1 MSHLGYRLSA
11 LVDGEL
17 SAAERDRVHAHL
29 AGCEAC
35 RTEAN
40 QLRALKKRMRG
51 LGEVPPDDALTRR
64 LLAIAEPGP
73 PVPPRRRAR
82 RMNGPASRP
91 RPGFRTAPG
100 GGVPPSAGVA
110 PGAGAGA
117 GVAPASRRPGRVLR
131 TGHRRPRRRY
141 LALGVVS
148 CVFAGLSVTAF
159 TMGGDQQTPGP
170 RITPQ
175 VQLYSVQHAIT
186 TGLVPSGGSSAVP
199 APAFSSSAPL
209 P

>member
-35 RTEAN
+35 RAEAN

-51 LGEVPPDDALTRR
+51 LGEVPPDDALTQR
-64 LLAIAEPGP
+64 LIAIAEPGP
-73 PVPPRRRAR
+73 PVPHRRRAR

-91 RPGFRTAPG
+91 RPGFGTAPG

-110 PGAGAGA
+110 PGA

-175 VQLYSVQHAIT
+175 VQLYSVQHAII
-186 TGLVPSGGSSAVP
+186 TGQVPSGGASAVP

>member
-17 SAAERDRVHAHL
+17 SADERDRVHAHL

-35 RTEAN
+35 RAEAN
-40 QLRALKKRMRG
+40 ELRALKKRMRG
-51 LGEVPPDDALTRR
+51 LGGATPGDALTAR
-64 LLAIAEPGP
+64 LIGIAEPGA

-82 RMNGPASRP
+82 RMTARP
-91 RPGFRTAPG
+91 RPGFRT
-100 GGVPPSAGVA
+100 V
-110 PGAGAGA
+110 PGAGARS
-117 GVAPASRRPGRVLR
+117 ASLRPGRAPSR
-131 TGHRRPRRRY
+131 PGHRRHRRRY
-141 LALGVVS
+141 LALGVAS

-159 TMGGDQQTPGP
+159 SMGGGQPAPGP
-170 RITPQ
+170 RITPP

-186 TGLVPSGGSSAVP
+186 TGQVPYGGSSGVP
-199 APAFSSSAPL
+199 APEFAGSSSL

>member
-35 RTEAN
+35 RAEAN

-51 LGEVPPDDALTRR
+51 LGEVPPDDALTQR
-64 LLAIAEPGP
+64 LIALAEPGP
-73 PVPPRRRAR
+73 PVPARRRAR
-82 RMNGPASRP
+82 QMNGPASR
-91 RPGFRTAPG
+91 RPGQ
-100 GGVPPSAGVA
+100 
-110 PGAGAGA
+110 
-117 GVAPASRRPGRVLR
+117 VLR
-131 TGHRRPRRRY
+131 TRHRRPRRRY

>member
-1 MSHLGYRLSA
+1 VSHLGHRLSA

-29 AGCEAC
+29 AACAAC
-35 RTEAN
+35 RAEAN
-40 QLRALKKRMRG
+40 ELRALKKRMRG
-51 LGEVPPDDALTRR
+51 LGEATPGDALTRR
-64 LLAIAEPGP
+64 LIGIAEPGD

-82 RMNGPASRP
+82 RMTSPKSRP
-91 RPGFRTAPG
+91 RPGFRT
-100 GGVPPSAGVA
+100 V

-117 GVAPASRRPGRVLR
+117 APAYARPGRFARARRPG
-131 TGHRRPRRRY
+131 HRRRRY
-141 LALGVVS
+141 VTLGLVS

-159 TMGGDQQTPGP
+159 SMGGDQQTPGP

-175 VQLYSVQHAIT
+175 VQLYSAQHAIT
-186 TGLVPSGGSSAVP
+186 TGQVPSGGSSGLP
-199 APAFSSSAPL
+199 APEFDGSSPL

>member
-1 MSHLGYRLSA
+1 MEHLGYRLSA

-17 SAAERDRVHAHL
+17 SADERDRVHAHL
-29 AGCEAC
+29 ARCAAC
-35 RTEAN
+35 RAEAN
-40 QLRALKKRMRG
+40 ELRALKKRMGG
-51 LGEVPPDDALTRR
+51 LGDVAPGDALTAR
-64 LLAIAEPGP
+64 LIGIAEPGA

-82 RMNGPASRP
+82 RMTKRP
-91 RPGFRTAPG
+91 RPGFRT
-100 GGVPPSAGVA
+100 V
-110 PGAGAGA
+110 PGAR
-117 GVAPASRRPGRVLR
+117 VAPASAPGRARPG
-131 TGHRRPRRRY
+131 HRPHRRRY

-159 TMGGDQQTPGP
+159 TMGGDQDSPGP

-186 TGLVPSGGSSAVP
+186 TGQVPSGGSSG
-199 APAFSSSAPL
+199 APSPDLTGSTSL

>member
-35 RTEAN
+35 RAEAN
-40 QLRALKKRMRG
+40 ELRALKKRMRG

-64 LLAIAEPGP
+64 LIAIAEPGP

-91 RPGFRTAPG
+91 GFRTAPG
-100 GGVPPSAGVA
+100 GGVPPGAGVA
-110 PGAGAGA
+110 PGAGA

-131 TGHRRPRRRY
+131 AGHRRPRRRY

-186 TGLVPSGGSSAVP
+186 TGQVPSGGSSAVP
-199 APAFSSSAPL
+199 APEFSSSAPL

>member
-17 SAAERDRVHAHL
+17 SADERDRAHAHL
-29 AGCEAC
+29 AGCEQC
-35 RTEAN
+35 RAEAN
-40 QLRALKKRMRG
+40 ELRALKKQLRG
-51 LGEVPPDDALTRR
+51 LGDVPPPDALTRR
-64 LLAIAEPGP
+64 LTGIAEPGA

-82 RMNGPASRP
+82 RQRSATAGPAP
-91 RPGFRTAPG
+91 RPGFRT
-100 GGVPPSAGVA
+100 VP
-110 PGAGAGA
+110 GA
-117 GVAPASRRPGRVLR
+117 GVAPPSRPAGRSSRAPGA
-131 TGHRRPRRRY
+131 GHRRHRRRY

-159 TMGGDQQTPGP
+159 TMGGDQQTPAP

-175 VQLYSVQHAIT
+175 VQLYSAQHAIT
-186 TGLVPSGGSSAVP
+186 TGQVPSGGSSGVP
-199 APAFSSSAPL
+199 APEFAGSSPL